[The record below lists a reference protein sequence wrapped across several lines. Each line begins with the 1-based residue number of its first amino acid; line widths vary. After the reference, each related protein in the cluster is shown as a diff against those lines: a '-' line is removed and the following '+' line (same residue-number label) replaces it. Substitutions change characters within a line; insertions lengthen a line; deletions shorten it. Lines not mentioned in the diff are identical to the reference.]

1 MPKHTTPM
9 TPKNDRPS
17 QPKKNTPA
25 SGTDVAKGKQR
36 ENVAR
41 VRDWVMH
48 EHRRALDYLAD
59 K

>member
-1 MPKHTTPM
+1 MSKHTTTM
-9 TPKNDRPS
+9 TQKKDRPS

-25 SGTDVAKGKQR
+25 SGNEVAKGKQR

-41 VRDWVMH
+41 VRDWVMQ